1 MCSDIRICTQTA
13 RFSCFYANVGIGGC
27 DMSSSYFLPRLI
39 GTGRAF
45 EMMLT
50 GNFINADEAWNLGL
64 VSKVVEDRAAL
75 VPAGLELAR
84 VIAAKDPMAVR
95 LTREAMRANV
105 DAAGFDNALQVENRN
120 QTLMIAHNVNKDASQ
135 DPIGKYWIE
144 DRTDPQNPKGA
155 N

>member
-1 MCSDIRICTQTA
+1 
-13 RFSCFYANVGIGGC
+13 
-27 DMSSSYFLPRLI
+27 
-39 GTGRAF
+39 
-45 EMMLT
+45 MMLT

-64 VSKVVEDRAAL
+64 VSKVVDERKDL

-95 LTREAMRANV
+95 LTKEAMRANV
-105 DAAGFDNALQVENRN
+105 DASGFDNALQVENRN

-135 DPIGKYWIE
+135 DPIGKY
-144 DRTDPQNPKGA
+144 PKGA

>member
-1 MCSDIRICTQTA
+1 
-13 RFSCFYANVGIGGC
+13 
-27 DMSSSYFLPRLI
+27 
-39 GTGRAF
+39 
-45 EMMLT
+45 
-50 GNFINADEAWNLGL
+50 
-64 VSKVVEDRAAL
+64 
-75 VPAGLELAR
+75 
-84 VIAAKDPMAVR
+84 
-95 LTREAMRANV
+95 MRANV